1 MDKVTKAFVAA
12 HQSSEVTLRSR
23 VLRFFRGDEEKNE
36 LEDKKKLAESQKKRA
51 EERRAMEEFYRKKY
65 NLGLGA
71 KGGECHT
78 DVSTATK
85 NDSGSHDTFG
95 LARLQRLF
103 STDKDGKESHP

>member
-65 NLGLGA
+65 NLGHGA

-78 DVSTATK
+78 DESTATK